1 MGKVISDKY
10 KSSPLIQGGLEIP
23 RKVFVSWFDEKS
35 ITVLIEK
42 VKSVNYPCVMDYVD
56 HSKKILKDLLGE
68 NMEEDK
74 EEAEVCE
81 PSECDSD
88 QRASSEDIIF

>member
-1 MGKVISDKY
+1 MSDKY
-10 KSSPLIQGGLEIP
+10 KPSPLIQGGLGIS
-23 RKVFVSWFDEKS
+23 RKVFVSWSNEKS
-35 ITVLIEK
+35 RTVLNEK
-42 VKSVNYPCVMDYVD
+42 VKSVNSPCDMDYVD

-68 NMEEDK
+68 SMEEDK

>member
-1 MGKVISDKY
+1 MSDKY
-10 KSSPLIQGGLEIP
+10 KPSPLIQGGLGIS
-23 RKVFVSWFDEKS
+23 RKVFVSWSDEKS
-35 ITVLIEK
+35 ITVLNEK
-42 VKSVNYPCVMDYVD
+42 VKSVNSPCDMDYVD

-68 NMEEDK
+68 SMEEDE

-88 QRASSEDIIF
+88 QRASREDII